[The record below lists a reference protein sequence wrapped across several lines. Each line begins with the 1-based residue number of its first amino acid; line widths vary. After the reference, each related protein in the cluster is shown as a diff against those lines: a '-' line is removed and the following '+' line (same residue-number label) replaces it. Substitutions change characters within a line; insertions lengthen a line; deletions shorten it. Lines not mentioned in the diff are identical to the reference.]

1 MVEAERA
8 QDAHGVGVAATGG
21 DDDLDAG
28 GFGGQKGGEV
38 ARADAA
44 VVTEEGAVHVDG
56 DHADGVGCCLQG
68 TLPPYISKTHDTN
81 GLQLGIYRLIYTL
94 GVARAVFLEISTTSI
109 LLLWHN

>member
-28 GFGGQKGGEV
+28 GFGGQEGGEV
-38 ARADAA
+38 ARTDAA

-56 DHADGVGCCLQG
+56 DHSDGAVVRCCVQG
-68 TLPPYISKTHDTN
+68 TPLYIYVSRCTIQVTCSLVYTN
-81 GLQLGIYRLIYTL
+81 
-94 GVARAVFLEISTTSI
+94 
-109 LLLWHN
+109 